1 MKVKCG
7 IIYNAFQTVM
17 EFSEKMMPVKL
28 TGKFLRLS
36 NDLSKELEFIDK
48 QRQMIIDK
56 YGKKDENG
64 QLIIENDMVSFEN
77 NEIAQKAQE
86 ELNELSNMEI
96 EITDRHITEEE
107 LEAAGIELN
116 MNQFAALE
124 NFLEHND

>member
-17 EFSEKMMPVKL
+17 EFSEKTMPVKL

-36 NDLSKELEFIDK
+36 NDLNKELEFIDK

-86 ELNELSNMEI
+86 ELNELSNMEV

>member
-1 MKVKCG
+1 
-7 IIYNAFQTVM
+7 M

>member
-17 EFSEKMMPVKL
+17 EFSEKTMPVKL

-64 QLIIENDMVSFEN
+64 QLVVENDMVSFED

-86 ELNELSNMEI
+86 ELNELSNIEV

-107 LEAAGIELN
+107 LETAGIELN

-124 NFLEHND
+124 NFLEH

>member
-48 QRQMIIDK
+48 QRQMIIEK

-64 QLIIENDMVSFEN
+64 QLVVENDMVSFEN
-77 NEIAQKAQE
+77 DENAQKAQE

>member
-107 LEAAGIELN
+107 LEAAGVELN

>member
-17 EFSEKMMPVKL
+17 EFSEKTMPVKL
-28 TGKFLRLS
+28 AGKFLRLS
-36 NDLSKELEFIDK
+36 NDLSKELEFINK
-48 QRQMIIDK
+48 QRQTIIEK

-64 QLIIENDMVSFEN
+64 QLIVENDMVTFEN
-77 NEIAQKAQE
+77 DEISQKAQE
-86 ELNELSNMEI
+86 ELNELSDLEVEI
-96 EITDRHITEEE
+96 VDRHITEEE